1 MKVNVLI
8 LLAVLASTLAAQ
20 EVPTE
25 PILMIH
31 TEMHSSR
38 VDRVDSDEDGRYL
51 LTGSNDRTA
60 RLWDASSGDLLRI
73 FRSPVGP
80 GNEGKL
86 GPVALTPD
94 GELALAGYWLRFDQA
109 GHQILAFDTMTGELS
124 HRIGPFD
131 NVILDMEFS
140 PDGRYLAV
148 AVWGTNGVAIVD
160 SQSWEIIRVLG
171 GYGDSSYNLDWN
183 AQGELFTVSYDGHIR
198 KYSPSFELSAIQ
210 KTSGG
215 TRIFGMALS
224 PDGRWIAVGFSDSNR
239 IQVYSQK
246 NLLAAWE
253 PSNEGISSG
262 NSVYSLAWSQDS
274 QKLLVGGSDDQKFD
288 DQWYYYVRIFENQ
301 GKGSHRDIP
310 IAGNSILEMKT
321 LPTGNIAYVTY
332 NPDVGIIRD
341 DGSLLWGLEPKVLG
355 LNRRDRSHFR
365 VSADGTE
372 VGFQP
377 LGQAPLTFSLIDR
390 SLRESQ
396 SQAPTYTDQVRKMT
410 VTDWQSTYSPL
421 LNGRPLEVLDDYEQS
436 RSVDISSDAR
446 QILLG
451 TSWSLKLLKANG
463 EEIWNSNVPEVAWA
477 VNIAEDAGMA
487 VVAYGDGT
495 IRWHRLSDGQ
505 EVLALFVNQDRR
517 RWVLWT
523 PEGYYDAS
531 PGAESL
537 VGWHVNRGLDRAPVF
552 YPAGQFRDRF
562 YRPEV
567 IRYVLEV
574 GNITEA
580 LAKAGENRRSQ
591 EPAVSILDKLP
602 PSVTIVSP
610 RGGQGYRDG
619 NLTLGI
625 KLDTPGDAP
634 VQEIIVLANGRPI
647 NTARGLSVEA
657 MEDVRSIPLNIGHL
671 PKGEVILEVIAI
683 NANGSS
689 APDQI
694 KIEYLGQEEFAEFV
708 PLPKLYVLA
717 IGVSDYQD
725 SSLNLRYAGKD
736 AEDIVATLKKQ
747 EGRLY
752 REVNAKVITDEEG
765 TRDNIFD
772 GLEWLERS
780 VTSND
785 LAILFIAGHGLN
797 DNNGTLYYLPHE
809 VNPQRLRSTGFPSD
823 EFVRTVRNLPGKVL
837 TFMDT
842 CHSGSIDLGRR
853 SVAAND
859 INGVINTL
867 AASENGAVVFASS
880 AGNQF
885 SLESPEWGNGAFTK
899 ALIEAFEGQGDYTR
913 DGLVSINEINLYV
926 GERVKELT
934 GGQQTP
940 VLQKPDSIRDF
951 PLVQSSR

>member
-1 MKVNVLI
+1 
-8 LLAVLASTLAAQ
+8 
-20 EVPTE
+20 
-25 PILMIH
+25 
-31 TEMHSSR
+31 
-38 VDRVDSDEDGRYL
+38 
-51 LTGSNDRTA
+51 
-60 RLWDASSGDLLRI
+60 
-73 FRSPVGP
+73 
-80 GNEGKL
+80 
-86 GPVALTPD
+86 
-94 GELALAGYWLRFDQA
+94 
-109 GHQILAFDTMTGELS
+109 
-124 HRIGPFD
+124 
-131 NVILDMEFS
+131 
-140 PDGRYLAV
+140 
-148 AVWGTNGVAIVD
+148 
-160 SQSWEIIRVLG
+160 
-171 GYGDSSYNLDWN
+171 
-183 AQGELFTVSYDGHIR
+183 
-198 KYSPSFELSAIQ
+198 
-210 KTSGG
+210 
-215 TRIFGMALS
+215 
-224 PDGRWIAVGFSDSNR
+224 VGFADSNS
-239 IQVYSQK
+239 IHVYSQK
-246 NLLAAWE
+246 SLVPAWE
-253 PSNEGISSG
+253 PSSEGITSGSSI
-262 NSVYSLAWSQDS
+262 YSLAWSRDS
-274 QKLLVGGSDDQKFD
+274 RKLLVGGSDNKSFD
-288 DQWYYYVRIFENQ
+288 KVWHYYVRIFEDQ
-301 GKGSHRDIP
+301 GKGSYQDVP
-310 IAGNSILEMKT
+310 VAGNSILEMKT
-321 LPTGNIAYVTY
+321 LPNGNIAYVTY
-332 NPDVGIIRD
+332 NPDVGIID
-341 DGSLLWGLEPKVLG
+341 ENGQTLWGLEPKVLG
-355 LNRRDRSHFR
+355 LNRRDRTHFR
-365 VSADGTE
+365 VSPDGTE
-372 VGFQP
+372 VGFKP
-377 LGQAPLTFSLIDR
+377 LGQEPLTFSLADR
-390 SLRESQ
+390 SLKEGTSL
-396 SQAPTYTDQVRKMT
+396 APHYSDEMRNITL
-410 VTDWQSTYSPL
+410 TDWQSSYTPL
-421 LNGRPLEVLDDYEQS
+421 LNGRPLAVLDNYDQS
-436 RSVDISSDAR
+436 RSVDISSDLR
-446 QILLG
+446 HLIMG
-451 TSWSLKLLKANG
+451 TSWSLKLLDMKG
-463 EEIWNSNVPEVAWA
+463 KQLWSVSVPEVAWA
-477 VNIAEDAGMA
+477 VNIAEDAGMV

-505 EVLALFVNQDRR
+505 EILALFVNQDRS

-537 VGWHVNRGLDRAPVF
+537 IGWHVNRGLDRAPVF

-591 EPAVSILDKLP
+591 EPAASILDKLP

-619 NLTLGI
+619 NLTMGI

-647 NTARGLSVEA
+647 NTARGLSVVA